1 MRRWRRLRAYPAW
14 WTLVGLVTAGLVF
27 VVASAGPVT
36 RHLADN
42 ALRQLVDQ
50 APASTRDL
58 TFSEPRRLG
67 STAAGVRDEVTALL
81 SPDLADRLS
90 NAWGIQ
96 RTRILGPSHAD
107 PEAAPFVTLAG
118 AGVSA
123 KPSGFL
129 PLVTF
134 HHQTDLLDEVDV
146 VAGEPP
152 STDATDPTS
161 AVVEVMA
168 AAPVAETLG
177 LQVGEVYS
185 LLPGQAEVRPEQVTG
200 DVGPAVA
207 VRLTGLFAP
216 QDPAAAIWELDRRLL
231 AAPTRLWPPG
241 AQPPQEPVPIRQ
253 ATLVTDQSGINVLT
267 GQELGDFFAGETVV
281 RLRLDTARL
290 DADWAAQ
297 APDAVADLLGNTGL
311 RTELRVETALF
322 ELIDE
327 FQGQLAAGQAVAAV
341 VTAGLVGVG
350 AGLLALVAATA
361 GNRRREELA
370 LLRAR
375 GGSWPTLLHWCL
387 AEAALVVL
395 PAAALGWLLH
405 LPVPGRSDPA
415 LVPGLGAAPVTVAA
429 GALLLVAVVLALGGR
444 ARPVAAQRSELV
456 HYPPVRITIEV
467 AVVLLAGVGVLVL
480 HQRGLT
486 RVGGA
491 DPYLAMVPVLIGA
504 AAGLLALR
512 LHPWPLRLLGL
523 LTARRPGVVAFLG
536 LARASR
542 AAPVTALPMVVL
554 VLAVAVGGFSG
565 AVYQAIDAG
574 RQAVAVQAVGAHARV
589 AADGLAPG
597 TVTAVATLPG
607 VTTVAAMGRG
617 GFLLRNDRVVQG
629 STVVIVDTPAYQQIL
644 TAIDAPGRLPQPL
657 LAADATTDPVPVL
670 VPPHADS
677 GQELAVQLPDGQK
690 RPVTVVGEI
699 SGLPDLAPGD
709 NWVLLPRH
717 AAPTTPIDELLIA
730 GADAD
735 LAAVREAVAD
745 ATGNAPEHV
754 EVTSL
759 AGYREELAGSEFQPW
774 LSLMFLIGTI
784 GAAVGGV
791 LAVEL
796 TLVGQAAARGR
807 TLALL
812 RTMGLSHRQTR
823 ALLLIELLPV
833 LAVAVAVGAVVGVGM
848 PVLLAPALGLTELT
862 GGAPVVVTFDLG
874 TVALLTG
881 LLGVFLVGAVLAE
894 AAAHR
899 RLGLGRVLRF
909 DS

>member
-123 KPSGFL
+123 EPSGFL

-480 HQRGLT
+480 HQRDLT

-589 AADGLAPG
+589 
-597 TVTAVATLPG
+597 
-607 VTTVAAMGRG
+607 
-617 GFLLRNDRVVQG
+617 
-629 STVVIVDTPAYQQIL
+629 
-644 TAIDAPGRLPQPL
+644 
-657 LAADATTDPVPVL
+657 AADATTDPVPVL

>member
-1 MRRWRRLRAYPAW
+1 M
-14 WTLVGLVTAGLVF
+14 
-27 VVASAGPVT
+27 
-36 RHLADN
+36 
-42 ALRQLVDQ
+42 
-50 APASTRDL
+50 
-58 TFSEPRRLG
+58 
-67 STAAGVRDEVTALL
+67 TALL

-123 KPSGFL
+123 EPSGFL

-554 VLAVAVGGFSG
+554 VLAVAVGGFSERCIRRSTP
-565 AVYQAIDAG
+565 VG
-574 RQAVAVQAVGAHARV
+574 RPSRS
-589 AADGLAPG
+589 
-597 TVTAVATLPG
+597 
-607 VTTVAAMGRG
+607 R
-617 GFLLRNDRVVQG
+617 R
-629 STVVIVDTPAYQQIL
+629 
-644 TAIDAPGRLPQPL
+644 
-657 LAADATTDPVPVL
+657 
-670 VPPHADS
+670 
-677 GQELAVQLPDGQK
+677 
-690 RPVTVVGEI
+690 
-699 SGLPDLAPGD
+699 
-709 NWVLLPRH
+709 W
-717 AAPTTPIDELLIA
+717 APTP
-730 GADAD
+730 GW
-735 LAAVREAVAD
+735 RP
-745 ATGNAPEHV
+745 TGWPPE
-754 EVTSL
+754 
-759 AGYREELAGSEFQPW
+759 P
-774 LSLMFLIGTI
+774 
-784 GAAVGGV
+784 
-791 LAVEL
+791 
-796 TLVGQAAARGR
+796 
-807 TLALL
+807 
-812 RTMGLSHRQTR
+812 
-823 ALLLIELLPV
+823 
-833 LAVAVAVGAVVGVGM
+833 
-848 PVLLAPALGLTELT
+848 
-862 GGAPVVVTFDLG
+862 
-874 TVALLTG
+874 
-881 LLGVFLVGAVLAE
+881 
-894 AAAHR
+894 
-899 RLGLGRVLRF
+899 
-909 DS
+909 

>member
-1 MRRWRRLRAYPAW
+1 
-14 WTLVGLVTAGLVF
+14 
-27 VVASAGPVT
+27 
-36 RHLADN
+36 
-42 ALRQLVDQ
+42 
-50 APASTRDL
+50 
-58 TFSEPRRLG
+58 
-67 STAAGVRDEVTALL
+67 
-81 SPDLADRLS
+81 
-90 NAWGIQ
+90 
-96 RTRILGPSHAD
+96 
-107 PEAAPFVTLAG
+107 
-118 AGVSA
+118 
-123 KPSGFL
+123 
-129 PLVTF
+129 
-134 HHQTDLLDEVDV
+134 
-146 VAGEPP
+146 
-152 STDATDPTS
+152 
-161 AVVEVMA
+161 
-168 AAPVAETLG
+168 
-177 LQVGEVYS
+177 
-185 LLPGQAEVRPEQVTG
+185 
-200 DVGPAVA
+200 
-207 VRLTGLFAP
+207 
-216 QDPAAAIWELDRRLL
+216 
-231 AAPTRLWPPG
+231 
-241 AQPPQEPVPIRQ
+241 
-253 ATLVTDQSGINVLT
+253 
-267 GQELGDFFAGETVV
+267 
-281 RLRLDTARL
+281 
-290 DADWAAQ
+290 
-297 APDAVADLLGNTGL
+297 
-311 RTELRVETALF
+311 
-322 ELIDE
+322 
-327 FQGQLAAGQAVAAV
+327 
-341 VTAGLVGVG
+341 VG

-375 GGSWPTLLHWCL
+375 GGSWPTLLHRCL

-589 AADGLAPG
+589 
-597 TVTAVATLPG
+597 
-607 VTTVAAMGRG
+607 
-617 GFLLRNDRVVQG
+617 
-629 STVVIVDTPAYQQIL
+629 
-644 TAIDAPGRLPQPL
+644 
-657 LAADATTDPVPVL
+657 AADATTDPVPVL

-874 TVALLTG
+874 TVALLPG
-881 LLGVFLVGAVLAE
+881 LLGV
-894 AAAHR
+894 
-899 RLGLGRVLRF
+899 
-909 DS
+909 

>member
-123 KPSGFL
+123 EPSGFL

-350 AGLLALVAATA
+350 AGLLVLVAATA

-589 AADGLAPG
+589 
-597 TVTAVATLPG
+597 
-607 VTTVAAMGRG
+607 
-617 GFLLRNDRVVQG
+617 
-629 STVVIVDTPAYQQIL
+629 
-644 TAIDAPGRLPQPL
+644 
-657 LAADATTDPVPVL
+657 AADATTDPVPVL